1 MQKLR
6 RPVLALL
13 MAGATLGAGAASGLM
28 SAWAGTSTKPS
39 TAQNSALSGELF
51 HLILIGELELRAQ
64 NPGAAYQ
71 LLLDAARRSK
81 EEALFRRA
89 TDIAV
94 EARAGDQAL
103 SAVQA
108 WRVAAPKSLDALRYE
123 VQLLIALNRVG
134 DTVEPLKTLLGLI
147 PPADRAGGLLALPR
161 TLGRGAK
168 PEAIVGVVERVVAP
182 YQKDADPAVAAAA
195 WVALARA
202 RLAAERVD
210 ESLAALQSAQQVQPQ
225 SEAAV
230 LLALEL
236 MSKAQPVAEPMVQRY
251 LKAQGP
257 AGGSTLNA
265 VRLIYARGLAG
276 QERHGEALGLLQ
288 TVTREAPDL
297 TEAWLTLGA
306 LQFELRQ
313 YTESEQTLGEFLVRS
328 ERAGA
333 LAGGHPDTVEA
344 DEADRPDGRPD
355 PQSELRRQRSQA
367 MMVLSQAAEK
377 RGDLRAAEA
386 WLDRIE
392 EAPALLLQSR
402 RATLM
407 AQRGDVDG
415 ARRLLQD
422 LPADTPEAARGKLMA
437 EATLLREAKRWGQA
451 DAVLQGAEELFPND
465 VDVLY
470 ERAMLAEKRQRYEEM
485 EVLLRKVIQLQ
496 PQHHHAYNALGYT
509 LADRN
514 VRLPEARALI
524 QRALELAP
532 GEPYL
537 LDSLGWVAY
546 RMGRHQEA
554 LEALQTAYASRP
566 DPEIGAHLGEVL
578 WVMGRKDEAARVWR
592 EVQQRD
598 AANEVLQETLQRLKI
613 RL

>member
-13 MAGATLGAGAASGLM
+13 MAGATLGASP
-28 SAWAGTSTKPS
+28 AWAAEPAKP
-39 TAQNSALSGELF
+39 AKAENSALSGELF
-51 HLILIGELELRAQ
+51 HLILIGELELRAE

-81 EEALFRRA
+81 EESLFRRA

-103 SAVQA
+103 ASVQA
-108 WRVAAPKSLDALRYE
+108 WRLAAPKSLDALRYE
-123 VQLLIALNRVG
+123 VQLLIALNRAG
-134 DTVEPLKTLLGLI
+134 DTTEPLKTLLGLI
-147 PPADRAGGLLALPR
+147 PPGDLAGGLLALPR

-168 PEAIVGVVERVVAP
+168 PETIVEVVERVVAP
-182 YQKDADPAVAAAA
+182 YQKQADPAVAAAA
-195 WVALARA
+195 WVAVARA
-202 RLAAERVD
+202 RLGADRVED
-210 ESLAALQSAQQVQPQ
+210 SLAALNAAQLLQPQ
-225 SEAAV
+225 SEGAV

-236 MSKAQPVAEPMVQRY
+236 MARAQPVAEPMVQRY
-251 LKAQGP
+251 LKAQSAG
-257 AGGSTLNA
+257 GGSTLNA

-276 QERHGEALGLLQ
+276 QERHGEALELLQ

-297 TEAWLTLGA
+297 TESWLTLGA

-313 YTESEQTLGEFLVRS
+313 YPESERTLQEFLSRS
-328 ERAGA
+328 ENSAA
-333 LAGGHPDTVEA
+333 LPQGHPATADL
-344 DEADRPDGRPD
+344 DEAEGRPD
-355 PQSELRRQRSQA
+355 PRSELRRQRSQA
-367 MMVLSQAAEK
+367 MMVLSQVAEK
-377 RGDLRAAEA
+377 RGDLPAAEA

-392 EAPALLLQSR
+392 EVPPLLLQSR
-402 RATLM
+402 RAALM

-415 ARRLLQD
+415 ARRLLQE
-422 LPADTPEAARGKLMA
+422 LPADSPEAARGKLMA
-437 EATLLREAKRWGQA
+437 EASLLRDAKRWDQA
-451 DAVLQGAEELFPND
+451 DAVLQRAGELFPDD
-465 VDVLY
+465 VDLLY
-470 ERAMLAEKRQRYEEM
+470 ERAMLSEKRQRYDEM
-485 EVLLRKVIQLQ
+485 ESLLRKVIQLQ
-496 PQHHHAYNALGYT
+496 PKHHHAYNALGYT

-514 VRLPEARALI
+514 TRLPEAQALI

-554 LEALQTAYASRP
+554 LDALQSAYRSRP

-578 WVMGRKDEAARVWR
+578 WVMGRRDEAERIWR
-592 EVQQRD
+592 EVKQRD
-598 AANEVLQETLQRLKI
+598 AANEVLKETLQRLKI
-613 RL
+613 SL

>member
-6 RPVLALL
+6 RPVLAVLL
-13 MAGATLGAGAASGLM
+13 AGAAL
-28 SAWAGTSTKPS
+28 AAGTALGLAPAAAAADKPAA
-39 TAQNSALSGELF
+39 TANSALSGELF

-108 WRVAAPKSLDALRYE
+108 WRVATPKSLDALRYE
-123 VQLLIALNRVG
+123 VQLLIALNRVP

-147 PPADRAGGLLALPR
+147 PTADRAGGLLALPR
-161 TLGRGAK
+161 TLGRGGK
-168 PEAIVGVVERVVAP
+168 PEAILGVVERVVSP
-182 YQKDADPAVAAAA
+182 YLKDADPGVAAAA
-195 WVALARA
+195 WVALART
-202 RLAAERVD
+202 RLAAERID
-210 ESLAALQSAQQVQPQ
+210 DSLAALQSAQQLQPQ
-225 SEAAV
+225 SDAAV

-236 MSKAQPVAEPMVQRY
+236 MDKAQPVAEPMIQRY
-251 LKAQGP
+251 LQAQAG

-297 TEAWLTLGA
+297 TESWLTLGA
-306 LQFELRQ
+306 LQFELRH
-313 YTESEQTLGEFLVRS
+313 YPEADQTLREFLRRS
-328 ERAGA
+328 ETAA
-333 LAGGHPDTVEA
+333 AEPPPEAAAAA
-344 DEADRPDGRPD
+344 DEGERPGARPD
-355 PQSELRRQRSQA
+355 PRSELRRQRSQA
-367 MMVLSQAAEK
+367 MMVLSQVAEK
-377 RGDLRAAEA
+377 RGDLPAAEA

-392 EAPALLLQSR
+392 EGPLLLLQTR

-407 AQRGDVDG
+407 AQRGELDA
-415 ARRLLQD
+415 ARRLLQEI
-422 LPADTPEAARGKLMA
+422 PADSPEAARGKLMA
-437 EATLLREAKRWGQA
+437 EAGLLREARRWDQA
-451 DAVLQGAEELFPND
+451 DEVLRRAEELFPTD

-470 ERAMLAEKRQRYEEM
+470 ERAMLAEKRQRYDEM
-485 EVLLRKVIQLQ
+485 ETLLRRVIQLQ
-496 PQHHHAYNALGYT
+496 PKHHHAYNALGYT

-514 VRLPEARALI
+514 MRLPEAQALI
-524 QRALELAP
+524 RHALELAP

-537 LDSLGWVAY
+537 LDSLGWVAF
-546 RMGRHQEA
+546 RMGRLQEA
-554 LEALQTAYASRP
+554 LDALQAAYASRP

-578 WVMGRKDEAARVWR
+578 WALGRREDAQRIWR

-598 AANEVLQETLQRLKI
+598 AANEVLKETLQRLKI
-613 RL
+613 SL

>member
-13 MAGATLGAGAASGLM
+13 MAGATLGVGAASGLM
-28 SAWAGTSTKPS
+28 PAWAGTSTKPS

-257 AGGSTLNA
+257 AGGSTLGGGSLTA
-265 VRLIYARGLAG
+265 I
-276 QERHGEALGLLQ
+276 GEGRR
-288 TVTREAPDL
+288 TVVSL
-297 TEAWLTLGA
+297 N
-306 LQFELRQ
+306 
-313 YTESEQTLGEFLVRS
+313 
-328 ERAGA
+328 
-333 LAGGHPDTVEA
+333 
-344 DEADRPDGRPD
+344 
-355 PQSELRRQRSQA
+355 
-367 MMVLSQAAEK
+367 
-377 RGDLRAAEA
+377 
-386 WLDRIE
+386 LDR
-392 EAPALLLQSR
+392 L
-402 RATLM
+402 
-407 AQRGDVDG
+407 V
-415 ARRLLQD
+415 
-422 LPADTPEAARGKLMA
+422 
-437 EATLLREAKRWGQA
+437 
-451 DAVLQGAEELFPND
+451 
-465 VDVLY
+465 
-470 ERAMLAEKRQRYEEM
+470 
-485 EVLLRKVIQLQ
+485 
-496 PQHHHAYNALGYT
+496 
-509 LADRN
+509 
-514 VRLPEARALI
+514 
-524 QRALELAP
+524 
-532 GEPYL
+532 
-537 LDSLGWVAY
+537 
-546 RMGRHQEA
+546 
-554 LEALQTAYASRP
+554 
-566 DPEIGAHLGEVL
+566 
-578 WVMGRKDEAARVWR
+578 
-592 EVQQRD
+592 
-598 AANEVLQETLQRLKI
+598 
-613 RL
+613 